1 MPKKVIFFH
10 SEKIKFSL
18 SRKNII
24 SNRLLRTIKKEGADC
39 EKINFI
45 FCSDS
50 FLLSLN
56 KKYLHHDTLTDILT
70 FDYSTDKKKISGEIF
85 ISIDRV
91 KENAKKFKVAF
102 SNELHRVMIHGILHL
117 LGYKDKSK
125 AKKTRMRQ
133 KEDYYLSLFFPST
146 NES

>member
-1 MPKKVIFFH
+1 MPKEKIFFH

-18 SRKNII
+18 LRKNKIR
-24 SNRLLRTIKKEGADC
+24 NWLLKTIQKEGSDC
-39 EKINFI
+39 EKIIFI
-45 FCSDS
+45 FCSDT

-56 KKYLHHDTLTDILT
+56 KKYLQHNTFTDILT
-70 FDYSTDKKKISGEIF
+70 FDYSEKKKKINGEIF

-91 KENAKKFKVAF
+91 RDNAKRFNVGF

-125 AKKTRMRQ
+125 IQKSTMRKK
-133 KEDYYLSLFFPST
+133 ENSVLLLLS
-146 NES
+146 